1 MAFSELG
8 DLRGDARRHVIEGST
23 MAKKWKQA
31 AGKVEARLYGL
42 REAAGLVKQAAYAK
56 FDESVDLALRLGV
69 EPKRADQM
77 VRGTTVLPH
86 GTGKQVRVL
95 VFAKG
100 EKEQE
105 ARQAGAEF
113 VGADELIEKIKGG
126 WMEFDQ
132 AIATPDLM
140 GAVGKLGKLLGPR
153 GLMPNPK
160 SGTVTFDVAKAIAEI
175 RKGRVEYKV
184 EKAGIVHVPVG
195 KVSFD
200 EDRIFQNA
208 QAVIEA
214 VLKARPASCKGRYLK
229 SATLSSTMGPA
240 IRLDAVSLAKM
251 VV

>member
-1 MAFSELG
+1 MGKKYEA
-8 DLRGDARRHVIEGST
+8 AV
-23 MAKKWKQA
+23 AKM
-31 AGKVEARLYGL
+31 EPRTYGL
-42 REAAGLVKQAAYAK
+42 KEAVDVVKQAAYAK

-69 EPKRADQM
+69 DPKRADQM

-86 GTGKQVRVL
+86 GTGKKIRVL

-105 ARQAGAEF
+105 ARAAGADY
-113 VGADELIEKIKGG
+113 VGADDLMEKIKGG

-140 GAVGKLGKLLGPR
+140 AAVGKLGKVLGPR

-160 SGTVTFDVAKAIAEI
+160 TGTVTFEVGKAIAEI

-200 EDRIFQNA
+200 ATRLYENA
-208 QAVIEA
+208 HA
-214 VLKARPASCKGRYLK
+214 VLESVMKARPSSVKGRYLK
-229 SATLSSTMGPA
+229 SATISSTMGPGVK
-240 IRLDAVSLAKM
+240 LDPVAVAKEWS
-251 VV
+251 

>member
-1 MAFSELG
+1 L
-8 DLRGDARRHVIEGST
+8 T
-23 MAKKWKQA
+23 MGKKSA
-31 AGKVEARLYGL
+31 AAVNKVETRPYGL
-42 REAAGLVKQAAYAK
+42 KEAVELVKQTAYAK

-69 EPKRADQM
+69 DPKRSDQM

-86 GTGKQVRVL
+86 GTGKKLRVL

-105 ARQAGAEF
+105 AREAGADF
-113 VGADELIEKIKGG
+113 VGADDLMEKIKGG

-140 GAVGKLGKLLGPR
+140 GAVGKLGKILGPR

-160 SGTVTFDVAKAIAEI
+160 TGTVTFDVAKAIGEI

-184 EKAGIVHVPVG
+184 EKAGIIHVPVG

-200 EDRIFQNA
+200 VQKLYDNA
-208 QAVIEA
+208 HAILESVM
-214 VLKARPASCKGRYLK
+214 KARPASCKGRYLR
-229 SATLSSTMGPA
+229 SATISSTMGVGV
-240 IRLDAVSLAKM
+240 RLDAVAIAKQWS
-251 VV
+251 